1 MGTLLNS
8 LENIRTS
15 QADNGVFPL
24 SIVDFL
30 IAATTAANITSGYT
44 TGQRFTRTFTQ
55 FAVGSGLTGV
65 IYNPI
70 YLSSEDLAVSLV
82 AALEYV
88 LGTLTVSG
96 NSFADGVAMPTK
108 TIRGTSLQTASLIP
122 VVVATV
128 TLVATTPVLTITY
141 TDQDGNTGQ
150 TATLTLPTNVLA
162 NSVFLIT
169 PHLAAGDTGIR
180 DITNISIST
189 GTAGTLK
196 VMGLLPL
203 FIHAGGA
210 AHRTNYLNV
219 LSVPTE
225 NWLVEANDVISF
237 YRFGSN
243 TTNELTAVLIG
254 TADN

>member
-1 MGTLLNS
+1 MGTVLNS
-8 LENIRTS
+8 FDNIRTS
-15 QADNGVFPL
+15 QADNGGHPL
-24 SIVDFL
+24 WIEDF
-30 IAATTAANITSGYT
+30 ITVATTNANSTSGYM

-55 FAVGSGLTGV
+55 FALGAGLTGA
-65 IYNPI
+65 IYHAIQMSNE
-70 YLSSEDLAVSLV
+70 EDDVNLV
-82 AALEYV
+82 CAIEYD

-108 TIRGTSLQTASLIP
+108 TIRSTSITTASLMP
-122 VVVATV
+122 VVVVTV
-128 TLVATTPVLTITY
+128 TLTATTPVLTITY

-150 TATLTLPTNVLA
+150 TATLTLPTNASA
-162 NSVFLIT
+162 NSVFQIT

-180 DITNISIST
+180 DITGLSIST

-203 FIHAGGA
+203 MIMSNTTSQNA
-210 AHRTNYLNV
+210 NILDVLNI
-219 LSVPTE
+219 PTE
-225 NWLVEANDVISF
+225 QWLVEANDVIAF

-243 TTNELTAVLIG
+243 SANQLTAVLVG